1 MKKHNP
7 ANSLLKSISDFRKR
21 LDECPILIAVTC
33 NPPSYGVYLDL
44 VNEVEKK
51 SKDFNKKYGYTF
63 EGVQVF
69 MVNSQKEEALLFYD
83 DKVLRE
89 YLKNNP

>member
-1 MKKHNP
+1 MKKYNP
-7 ANSLLKSISDFRKR
+7 YNSLLKSIADFRKR
-21 LDECPILIAVTC
+21 LEECPILIAVTC
-33 NPPSYGVYLDL
+33 NPPSYGYYCGMVE
-44 VNEVEKK
+44 EVEKR
-51 SKDFNKKYGYTF
+51 SKAFHEAYKYTF
-63 EGVQVF
+63 DGIKVF